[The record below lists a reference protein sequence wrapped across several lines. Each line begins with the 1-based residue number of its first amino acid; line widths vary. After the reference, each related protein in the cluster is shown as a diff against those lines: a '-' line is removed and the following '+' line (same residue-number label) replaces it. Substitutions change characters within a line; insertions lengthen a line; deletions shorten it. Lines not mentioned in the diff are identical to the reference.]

1 MGFDAI
7 SCGGT
12 IFFLFLDNGVPPP
25 DTAQSP
31 GTSDCAKTVDKL
43 AECNFIFSFSHFNL
57 LLN

>member
-12 IFFLFLDNGVPPP
+12 IFFLFLDSGVPPP

-31 GTSDCAKTVDKL
+31 GTLAVIAKRHLIRQIDKK
-43 AECNFIFSFSHFNL
+43 H
-57 LLN
+57 

>member
-12 IFFLFLDNGVPPP
+12 IFFLFLDSGVPPP

-31 GTSDCAKTVDKL
+31 GTLCA
-43 AECNFIFSFSHFNL
+43 NL
-57 LLN
+57 KDDNEKYF

>member
-12 IFFLFLDNGVPPP
+12 IFFLFLDSGVPPP

-31 GTSDCAKTVDKL
+31 GTLRASLEKIRV
-43 AECNFIFSFSHFNL
+43 FFQI
-57 LLN
+57 

>member
-12 IFFLFLDNGVPPP
+12 IFFLFLDSGVPPP

-31 GTSDCAKTVDKL
+31 GTLFTMQTRQL
-43 AECNFIFSFSHFNL
+43 ELNL
-57 LLN
+57 NKK